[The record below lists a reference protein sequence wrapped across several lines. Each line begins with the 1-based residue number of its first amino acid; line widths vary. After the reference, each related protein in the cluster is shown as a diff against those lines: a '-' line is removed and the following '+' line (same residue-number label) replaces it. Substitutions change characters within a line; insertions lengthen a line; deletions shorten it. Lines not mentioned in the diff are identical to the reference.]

1 MIDDEGRPQKPVE
14 HVVGMVLD
22 ALSIEELEARIL
34 VLEGEVERLKQAITD
49 KAATRSAADALFK
62 L

>member
-1 MIDDEGRPQKPVE
+1 MMDDEGRPERPVD

-22 ALSIEELEARIL
+22 ALSIEELEARIV
-34 VLEGEVERLKQAITD
+34 VLEGEIVRIREAIASKT
-49 KAATRSAADALFK
+49 ATKSAADAIFK